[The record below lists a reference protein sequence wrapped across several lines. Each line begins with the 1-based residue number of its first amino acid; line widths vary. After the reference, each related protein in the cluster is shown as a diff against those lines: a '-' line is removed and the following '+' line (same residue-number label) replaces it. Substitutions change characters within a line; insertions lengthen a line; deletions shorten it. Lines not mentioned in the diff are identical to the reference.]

1 MVVLLGCALAVA
13 ALLGVL
19 GLRHRILLILALRNV
34 PRRRAQTVLIVSG
47 LMLST
52 AIITS
57 SFTTGD
63 TMAYSTR
70 AIIAA
75 SLGRIDEII
84 VTRSGFDE
92 ARLGPNGLPGVT
104 NGYFPSSRF
113 DQLGPQLQ
121 AIPGVA
127 GVAPAISES
136 VSLVDATSKQSK
148 TKVTL
153 LALPANYSAAFGLL
167 VGLDGRSAPLTALAG
182 DEIYVN
188 REGADALNAHS
199 GDQIQLFFSGRMVQ
213 RRLRE
218 IVRNGGPGGSQPV
231 VLAPLPA
238 MQQLL
243 GESGS
248 INQIY
253 VANQGDELSSDRW
266 SVAVTAAIR
275 TLLVDDASAAGIATL
290 LRNPAV
296 VQGISTTPNIAP
308 ATRTKLADLE
318 NLARSSGPNAPPG
331 PQLKALLGD
340 QKIAY
345 GLAQVALHLSD
356 PTLSKQMIQELTNVS
371 AVSVSDVKHEG
382 LRAADIVGATITSVF
397 VGLGL
402 FSIASGTLLIFL
414 IFVML
419 AAERRTEMGIAR
431 AIGTQ
436 RGHLVE
442 LFLFEGGVY
451 DLAAGLIGVLIGL
464 LVGLGTVFAISALLA
479 GVDLRL
485 QFHVAPRSVVIALCF
500 GLLLTF
506 ATVAF
511 SAWRVSRLNIVAAI
525 RGLPDSAQGRR
536 SRQPRFRRHSGE
548 GDSRSRSA
556 TTRASSTVLD
566 LRPPVLAI
574 AALLVSRAVQGN
586 TALLPVQ
593 ALTASLAIIG
603 VALSLRLALAVVGV
617 AEAQRNRLCF
627 SAAGLALL
635 VYWASPFNL
644 LHGMRAADLQA
655 GVELYVLAGLAMVTG
670 AVWLVVFN
678 AELLIVPV
686 VALLGR
692 LFPMAAVLR
701 VASAYALRQR
711 FRTGMALAMFAL
723 VVFTMVVAAVLTT
736 ATNGA
741 YGQFGAEA
749 GGFDIRG
756 TTRYDKPIADIHQAL
771 QSAAGVQA
779 STFAAV
785 GTLTSFPGQAIAI
798 GAVAAT
804 WQPVTLNS
812 AGYGFLSGVRF
823 ALEARAA
830 GYRSDTDV
838 WRALATTPG
847 LAVIDASALPPAG
860 SVPFNSDVL
869 LPGVRAGDNSIP
881 ITVIWVR
888 ADAGGR
894 PVKLQ
899 VVGVLDP
906 RASYGNGLTTSSASL
921 RSAMPLPAATTFYF
935 RVAPGHDIHAVAQGL
950 GLSFFAQGMQ
960 AAVLNDELQRADGI
974 RLLLNQLVQSYL
986 GLGLVVGIAAL
997 GVISTRA
1004 VAERRQHIGTL
1015 RALGFQRGM
1024 VLTSFLL
1031 EASFVALGGVTIGMA
1046 LGLTLARSL
1055 TRYIGLDH
1063 PEIRFHI
1070 PWPQLALVMV
1080 VACGASLFATWLPA
1094 RRAARVLPAEALR
1107 YE

>member
-1 MVVLLGCALAVA
+1 MTTLFGLSLDSIMVVLLGCALAVA

-34 PRRRAQTVLIVSG
+34 PRRRAQTVLIISG

-84 VTRSGFDE
+84 VTRSGYDE
-92 ARLGPNGLPGVT
+92 ARLGPDGLPGVT
-104 NGYFPSSRF
+104 NGYFPASRF
-113 DQLGPQLQ
+113 DQLSPQLQ
-121 AIPGVA
+121 SIPGVA

-153 LALPANYSAAFGLL
+153 LALPPNYSAAFGLL
-167 VGLDGRSAPLTALAG
+167 VGLDGRSAPLAALAG

-218 IVRNGGPGGSQPV
+218 VVRNGGPGGSQPA

-266 SVAVTAAIR
+266 SVGVTAAIR
-275 TLLVDDASAAGIATL
+275 TLLVDDASAAGIASL
-290 LRNPAV
+290 LRNPAIIQAV
-296 VQGISTTPNIAP
+296 STTPNIAP
-308 ATRTKLADLE
+308 ATRTKLTDLE
-318 NLARSSGPNAPPG
+318 NLSRTSAPNAPPG
-331 PQLKALLGD
+331 SQVKALLGD
-340 QKIAY
+340 QNVVY
-345 GLAQVALHLSD
+345 GLAQIALHLSD
-356 PTLSKQMIQELTNVS
+356 PTLSQQMIQELTSVS
-371 AVSVSDVKHEG
+371 AVSASDVKHEG

-402 FSIASGTLLIFL
+402 FSIASGALLIFL

-479 GVDLRL
+479 SVDLQL
-485 QFHVAPRSVVIALCF
+485 QFHVEPRSVVVALCF

-536 SRQPRFRRHSGE
+536 LRQPWFRRYSGE
-548 GDSRSRSA
+548 DSGRSRSA
-556 TTRASSTVLD
+556 TARPGATALD
-566 LRPPVLAI
+566 LRPPILTA

-593 ALTASLAIIG
+593 ALAVSLAIIG
-603 VALSLRLALAVVGV
+603 LALSLRLALSLAGF
-617 AEAQRNRLCF
+617 AETPRNRLCF

-655 GVELYVLAGLAMVTG
+655 GVELYVLAGLAMVAG

-686 VALLGR
+686 VAVLGR
-692 LFPMAAVLR
+692 LFPLAAVLR
-701 VASAYALRQR
+701 IASAYALRQR
-711 FRTGMALAMFAL
+711 FRTGMAL
-723 VVFTMVVAAVLTT
+723 
-736 ATNGA
+736 
-741 YGQFGAEA
+741 
-749 GGFDIRG
+749 
-756 TTRYDKPIADIHQAL
+756 
-771 QSAAGVQA
+771 
-779 STFAAV
+779 
-785 GTLTSFPGQAIAI
+785 
-798 GAVAAT
+798 
-804 WQPVTLNS
+804 
-812 AGYGFLSGVRF
+812 
-823 ALEARAA
+823 
-830 GYRSDTDV
+830 
-838 WRALATTPG
+838 
-847 LAVIDASALPPAG
+847 
-860 SVPFNSDVL
+860 
-869 LPGVRAGDNSIP
+869 
-881 ITVIWVR
+881 
-888 ADAGGR
+888 
-894 PVKLQ
+894 
-899 VVGVLDP
+899 
-906 RASYGNGLTTSSASL
+906 
-921 RSAMPLPAATTFYF
+921 
-935 RVAPGHDIHAVAQGL
+935 
-950 GLSFFAQGMQ
+950 
-960 AAVLNDELQRADGI
+960 
-974 RLLLNQLVQSYL
+974 
-986 GLGLVVGIAAL
+986 
-997 GVISTRA
+997 
-1004 VAERRQHIGTL
+1004 
-1015 RALGFQRGM
+1015 
-1024 VLTSFLL
+1024 
-1031 EASFVALGGVTIGMA
+1031 
-1046 LGLTLARSL
+1046 
-1055 TRYIGLDH
+1055 
-1063 PEIRFHI
+1063 
-1070 PWPQLALVMV
+1070 
-1080 VACGASLFATWLPA
+1080 
-1094 RRAARVLPAEALR
+1094 
-1107 YE
+1107 